1 MQARFIGD
9 PRNDG
14 AGPEGIVLWGHAFR
28 KGEWTSVENT
38 ELFARLE
45 NNNHFETRTGKAAK
59 SAPEPVKEADPD
71 LEIPHRGETKEE
83 GKIPANWRDLHHS
96 TRIKLAKELDPD
108 LAPSINTVAEA
119 DELIEWHEAEDGD

>member
-28 KGEWTSVENT
+28 KGEWTAVENA

-45 NNNHFETRTGKAAK
+45 KNNHFETRKASVAEP
-59 SAPEPVKEADPD
+59 APKPVFATDPD
-71 LEIPHRGETKEE
+71 LEIPHRGAPKPE
-83 GKIPANWRDLHHS
+83 GKIPSNWRDLHHS

-108 LAPSINTVAEA
+108 LASSINSAAEA
-119 DELIEWHEAEDGD
+119 DDLIEWHEAEDGD